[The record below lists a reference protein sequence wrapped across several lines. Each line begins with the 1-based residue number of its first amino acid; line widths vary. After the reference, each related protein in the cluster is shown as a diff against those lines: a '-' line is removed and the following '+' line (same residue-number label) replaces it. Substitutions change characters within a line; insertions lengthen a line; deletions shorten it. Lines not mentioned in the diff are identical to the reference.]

1 MTLYE
6 QIEEYGITSKGKT
19 QMLRH
24 LDGIKLTRNQAIT
37 AKCFD
42 CMGMFIDGRLDCKM
56 PNCPLFPFRSYKDSL
71 KPVIKPP
78 TILRKPVKQ
87 HKNQKATPVATKK
100 GKDYKT
106 PVGEVKNVSVK
117 TGKSIRTGN
126 HHRPAP
132 KA

>member
-24 LDGIKLTRNQAIT
+24 LDGEKLTRNQAIV

-42 CMGMFIDGRLDCKM
+42 CMGMFIDGRLDCRM

-78 TILRKPVKQ
+78 TILRKAVKQ
-87 HKNQKATPVATKK
+87 HKTKKATVVATKK
-100 GKDYKT
+100 KK
-106 PVGEVKNVSVK
+106 VKK
-117 TGKSIRTGN
+117 
-126 HHRPAP
+126 
-132 KA
+132 